1 MNNARLVMIAG
12 LTVIVGMYSLDLQR
26 PGARLGSAAVSEGVR
41 VQAKQIARAGVG
53 LGMTRMTE
61 LGVKATSV
69 EGLPLMGGA
78 LSYTISVNADSSSA
92 SIVSVGSYQGLV
104 VQMNGWIDETP
115 TGQWVL
121 RREYW
126 QDVEN

>member
-26 PGARLGSAAVSEGVR
+26 PGAALGSAAVSEGVR
-41 VQAKQIARAGVG
+41 IQAKQIARAGVG
-53 LGMTRMTE
+53 LAMTRMTE
-61 LGVKATSV
+61 LGLKATSV

-92 SIVSVGSYQGLV
+92 SIVSLGSYQGLV

-115 TGQWVL
+115 TGRWVL

-126 QDVEN
+126 QDVEI